1 MFSAIDPVAEPATE
15 FAQESGVAQ
24 GSTVPWPVFAGAAA
38 TIGPETDTA
47 AITSGPE
54 QITVL
59 AGSASAGTPRLIS
72 PRAIAVESTRRTGE
86 LSFAPRERSD
96 APSAQP
102 TWSQAVRLTR
112 QAVCAWVDLLAG
124 PPRVEVT
131 AR

>member
-1 MFSAIDPVAEPATE
+1 MAGVRRGRGDDWAGDRHSGDHEWARANYGARRIGLCRYTTSD
-15 FAQESGVAQ
+15 FA
-24 GSTVPWPVFAGAAA
+24 
-38 TIGPETDTA
+38 
-47 AITSGPE
+47 
-54 QITVL
+54 
-59 AGSASAGTPRLIS
+59 
-72 PRAIAVESTRRTGE
+72 RAIAVESTRRTGE